1 MVRLFAPV
9 PAEAPAELTLGE
21 ERRHYLVHV
30 LRLGEGDALE
40 LFDGKGRAFDAR
52 VLALAPLRLALGPAR
67 QAPARRA
74 LSVLQGLPKG
84 DKLEWVLQ
92 KGTELGAAA
101 FYPVAT
107 RRSLVKLEALG
118 DRRAESKTAR
128 WQKIAEEAA
137 RQCGRSDVPQVHPPQ
152 PLLEAA
158 RALPAGTQ
166 LLVLDEEE
174 RALPLGEAFQ
184 QLAREAPVALV
195 VGPEGG
201 LAREEVQALQ
211 ALGARPVTL
220 GSLVLRTE
228 TAALA
233 ALSVMG
239 HLDGE
244 LG

>member
-1 MVRLFAPV
+1 MVRLFVPV
-9 PAEAPAELTLGE
+9 PENPPAEVTLSGD
-21 ERRHYLVHV
+21 RRHYLLHV
-30 LRLGEGDALE
+30 LRLGEGASLE
-40 LFDGKGRAFDAR
+40 VFDGTGRAFDAR
-52 VLALAPLRLALGPAR
+52 VTHVDAQEVRLSLGTAR
-67 QAPARRA
+67 TMPHRRA
-74 LSVLQGLPKG
+74 VSVLQGLPKG

-107 RRSLVKLEALG
+107 ERSVVKLEP
-118 DRRAESKTAR
+118 RRAEERTVR
-128 WQKIAEEAA
+128 WTKIVEEAA
-137 RQCGRSDVPQVHPPQ
+137 RQCRRNDVPQVHAPR

-158 RALPAGTQ
+158 RALAPGTM

-174 RALPLGEAFQ
+174 SAVPLGEAFR
-184 QLAREAPVALV
+184 ACAPGAPVALV

-201 LAREEVQALQ
+201 LAREEVAALVT
-211 ALGARPVTL
+211 LGARGVSL
-220 GSLVLRTE
+220 GARILRTE

-233 ALSVMG
+233 ALAVMA

>member
-1 MVRLFAPV
+1 MVRLFV
-9 PAEAPAELTLGE
+9 PLPPEPSAEVALSG
-21 ERRHYLVHV
+21 ERRHYLLHV
-30 LRLGEGDALE
+30 LRLEEGSALE
-40 LFDGKGRAFDAR
+40 VFDGTGRAFDAR
-52 VLALAPLRLALGPAR
+52 VTRVEAQEVRLSLGPAR
-67 QAPARRA
+67 TAPPRRA
-74 LSVLQGLPKG
+74 VSVLQGLPKG

-107 RRSLVKLEALG
+107 ARSVVKLEPK
-118 DRRAESKTAR
+118 RAEERTAR
-128 WQKIAEEAA
+128 WTKIVEEAA
-137 RQCGRSDVPQVHPPQ
+137 RQCRRNDVPQVHPPQ

-158 RALPAGTQ
+158 RALTPGTT

-174 RALPLGEAFQ
+174 TAVPLSEAFRACAPQ
-184 QLAREAPVALV
+184 APVALV

-201 LAREEVQALQ
+201 LAREELSALRS
-211 ALGARPVTL
+211 LGARGVTL
-220 GSLVLRTE
+220 GSRILRTE

-233 ALSVMG
+233 ALAVMA